1 MAHAPCERAQVVL
14 KQLLTK
20 AVVEAELGELRGL
33 EQQRHGVAHLTSN
46 VAEPALRRAVLR
58 VAGGAASGGGGAAV
72 RRCGGAAVWRARSK
86 AGAVREG
93 GEPRGERLLGG
104 DAEHGGRDL
113 LAAQVERDQAGQL
126 REKLLGRV
134 GREVAVLVW
143 LGLGSG

>member
-1 MAHAPCERAQVVL
+1 MAYAPCERAQVVL

-58 VAGGAASGGGGAAV
+58 VAGGAASGRG
-72 RRCGGAAVWRARSK
+72 GGAAVWRARSE

-93 GEPRGERLLGG
+93 GEPRCERLLGG

-113 LAAQVERDQAGQL
+113 LAAQVERAQVRQL

-143 LGLGSG
+143 LGLG